1 MQHAI
6 RNTFHA
12 SPINPQKEIN
22 SMIIGVPKEIK
33 DGEFRVALTPAGVK
47 TLTRAGHQVLVE
59 QGAGW
64 GSAIADGE
72 YEGAGAM
79 LVDTAEEVWGRAEL
93 VVKVKEPLPTEYR
106 RLRRGQM
113 LFTYLHLASSLE
125 LTRALQSSGIIAIA
139 YETVQT
145 ERGTLPLLVPMSEI
159 AGKMAVQA
167 AMQYLER
174 KHGGRGILLGGVPG
188 VPPAEVVII
197 GCGVVGLNAAKVA
210 VGLNAHVTI
219 LDIDHDRLKY
229 LDDILRGSGF
239 TVYSNEYTIERAAL
253 YADVLIGA
261 VLVPGAEAPKLV
273 SEEIVK
279 QMKPGSVILDVA
291 VDQGGCVETTH
302 PTSHSAPTYLLHDV
316 IHYAV
321 PNMPG
326 AVPRTSTYALTNAT
340 MPYILAIANHGL
352 KAAAEADVAL
362 RRGIN
367 IAHGEIT
374 HPAVASVFHAKC
386 VDPLKM
392 LT

>member
-1 MQHAI
+1 
-6 RNTFHA
+6 
-12 SPINPQKEIN
+12 
-22 SMIIGVPKEIK
+22 MIIGVPKEIK

-64 GSAIADGE
+64 GSAISDGE

-93 VVKVKEPLPTEYR
+93 IVKVKEPLPTEYR

-125 LTRALQSSGIIAIA
+125 LTRALQSSGIIGIA

-145 ERGTLPLLVPMSEI
+145 ERGGLPLLVPMSEI

-197 GCGVVGLNAAKVA
+197 GCGIVGLNAAKVA

-261 VLVPGAEAPKLV
+261 ALVPGAEAPKLV

-291 VDQGGCVETTH
+291 VDQGGCIATTH

-340 MPYILAIANHGL
+340 MPYILAIANNGL
-352 KAAAEADVAL
+352 KAAVEADIAL

-367 IAHGEIT
+367 IANAEIT
-374 HPAVASVFHAKC
+374 HPAVAAAFRAKC
-386 VDPLKM
+386 VDPLTLLK
-392 LT
+392 

>member
-1 MQHAI
+1 
-6 RNTFHA
+6 
-12 SPINPQKEIN
+12 
-22 SMIIGVPKEIK
+22 MIIGVPKEIK
-33 DGEFRVALTPAGVK
+33 DGEFRVAMTPPGAK
-47 TLTRAGHQVLVE
+47 TLTRAGHQVLIE
-59 QGAGW
+59 EGAGW
-64 GSAIADGE
+64 GSAITDAE
-72 YEGAGAM
+72 YEGAGAI

-93 VVKVKEPLPTEYR
+93 VVKVKEPLPTEFR

-113 LFTYLHLASSLE
+113 LFTYLHLASSQE

-145 ERGTLPLLVPMSEI
+145 DRGALPLLVPMSEI

-167 AMQYLER
+167 SMQYLE
-174 KHGGRGILLGGVPG
+174 KAHGGRGILLGGVPG

-197 GCGVVGLNAAKVA
+197 GCGVVGLNAAKIA
-210 VGLNAHVTI
+210 VGLSAHVTI
-219 LDIDHDRLKY
+219 LDVDHDRLKY
-229 LDDILRGSGF
+229 LDDILRGSAF

-261 VLVPGAEAPKLV
+261 VLVPGAEAPTLV
-273 SEEIVK
+273 TQEVVK
-279 QMKPGSVILDVA
+279 QMKPGSVIIDVA
-291 VDQGGCVETTH
+291 VDQGGCIETIH

-340 MPYILAIANHGL
+340 MPYVLAIANNGL
-352 KAAAEADVAL
+352 KAAAEANPAL
-362 RRGIN
+362 RQGLN
-367 IAHGEIT
+367 IVSGEIT
-374 HPAVASVFHAKC
+374 HPAVAGAFRAKC
-386 VDPLKM
+386 VDPLTV